1 MDIVTVDG
9 LIQGYEYLFDNLA
22 MNFTFDASGVNVD
35 YLPFLECDSS
45 KTLRCLD
52 YPILKSHEDVLQ
64 EVRAIYLRCTS
75 ATKPSDYPE
84 SLSIVSYLASTELP
98 DIASE
103 THISLC
109 RAEFFDYCVDIS
121 SPYQR
126 KISIDM
132 KNQINIF
139 IADIQFLD
147 TIWNQGY
154 FYELSKNSLGY
165 RSYRLTAEQDSQI
178 RKDALNLFQ
187 TAKNTYNK
195 GICIYI
201 ALWIQAFRFWQ
212 SRSSCLANPLNI
224 ISSHR
229 SYGWTEQKYTLNE
242 EFEIGFKTNYGFG
255 NANYMFLVIYYKDI
269 QVFNFMDWVDYDF
282 AKLSDMQKYSIKYI
296 TTDSSTPPKKIIVD
310 ALWLDA
316 IRDAKDICDCYMDDE
331 QDFIRIYIIENL
343 ENMVSELEKI
353 IDIDDAVINGKTR
366 EYEFKFS
373 IDYDNTQEESVSRA
387 KAMNVKGYMISGLL
401 ELIVEIIKLDNIISI
416 EDYLQRIEDL
426 NLKIYPMLE
435 KQVISNK
442 KKEALI
448 ISMIG
453 ENRRVLTI
461 IWQGYKEKE
470 GLRSLRDKNRKKE
483 LRDIDYAYYK
493 KLESRH
499 TEISEQ
505 IRYLE
510 QDLNNIQKLLS
521 NIIKYINAVDT
532 YFSKK

>member
-9 LIQGYEYLFDNLA
+9 LIQGYEYLFDNLD

-35 YLPFLECDSS
+35 YLPFLKCDSS
-45 KTLRCLD
+45 KTLRCFD

-75 ATKPSDYPE
+75 ATKPSDYPD

-165 RSYRLTAEQDSQI
+165 RYRLTAEQDSQI
-178 RKDALNLFQ
+178 RKGALNLFQ

-229 SYGWTEQKYTLNE
+229 SYGWTEQKYTINE
-242 EFEIGFKTNYGFG
+242 DFQIGFKTNFGFG

-269 QVFNFMDWVDYDF
+269 QVFNFMDWVNYDF

-310 ALWLDA
+310 TLWLDA
-316 IRDAKDICDCYMDDE
+316 IRDAKGICDCYMDDE

-416 EDYLQRIEDL
+416 EDYLQRIENL

-448 ISMIG
+448 TSMIG

-470 GLRSLRDKNRKKE
+470 GLNSLRDKNRKKE

-493 KLESRH
+493 QLESRH